1 MTSENDRIENKRFYG
16 VNERIE
22 KKEYTN
28 INEYP
33 EHFTDRAKRWEALIQ
48 LGICDY
54 GLAIWEVL
62 AYLDIHWNSEY
73 QFDVYYE
80 RDYEPKVRADFEKL
94 AASRMTKGEG
104 NVITDQ
110 AAENQKNQKTST
122 DAMTRLELSK
132 QKVNLTYHE
141 FMANQ
146 LSKPAYKTWVKDS
159 ILVKKDEL
167 SYVVFAPNDAFQYDW
182 LETRYDTLIRECIS
196 NNFVNNSDSIT
207 LSYQLI
213 E

>member
-1 MTSENDRIENKRFYG
+1 M
-16 VNERIE
+16 IE
-22 KKEYTN
+22 KPRH
-28 INEYP
+28 IGA
-33 EHFTDRAKRWEALIQ
+33 FL
-48 LGICDY
+48 
-54 GLAIWEVL
+54 
-62 AYLDIHWNSEY
+62 Y
-73 QFDVYYE
+73 QKKYC
-80 RDYEPKVRADFEKL
+80 
-94 AASRMTKGEG
+94 SGT
-104 NVITDQ
+104 
-110 AAENQKNQKTST
+110 
-122 DAMTRLELSK
+122 
-132 QKVNLTYHE
+132 VNRHGKKISALTYHE

>member
-1 MTSENDRIENKRFYG
+1 MMTIK
-16 VNERIE
+16 NERF
-22 KKEYTN
+22 EYKRYLD

-33 EHFTDRAKRWEALIQ
+33 EYLTDKTKRWGALIK
-48 LGICDY
+48 LGVFEY

-62 AYLDIHWNSEY
+62 AYLEIHWDSEY

-80 RDYEPKVRADFEKL
+80 RNYEPNVRADFEKM
-94 AASRMTKGEG
+94 AASRMTKDEG
-104 NVITDQ
+104 NAIIDQ
-110 AAENQKNQKTST
+110 AAENQKDQKTST
-122 DAMTRLELSK
+122 DAMIRLELAK

-146 LSKPAYKTWVKDS
+146 LSKPTYQTWVKDS

-167 SYVVFAPNDAFQYDW
+167 SYVVFAPNDSFKYDW

-196 NNFVNNSDSIT
+196 NNFVNNSYSIT